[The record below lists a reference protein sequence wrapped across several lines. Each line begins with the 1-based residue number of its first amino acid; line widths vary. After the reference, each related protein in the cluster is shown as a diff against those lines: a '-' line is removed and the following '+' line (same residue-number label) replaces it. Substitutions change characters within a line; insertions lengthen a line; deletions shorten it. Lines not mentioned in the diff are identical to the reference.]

1 MPMAAAQQAP
11 LQDSLGMNPEYLLPH
26 QRDLYRRYLQSVTDY
41 QGQKAKEPNNTQLDG
56 AIAEARS
63 HINQLA
69 AAAAQHEKQYPTPEL
84 FAQYANQYREN
95 LMQRRAEINP
105 NANPNLPANLP
116 ALNKNDIRIISAK
129 NQQLATRVK
138 EIENMLTKPD
148 ISEAERTRLRTEF
161 QHHTTQMELLKN
173 LFREKA
179 APQVVAAAA
188 AAVQA
193 GTSLHDPATPA
204 TPPVSQPLTPTVR
217 SVPPVQSISMASQP
231 TLPVATSMGQLPRPS
246 VNTAVPPARPTLTGG
261 YPVGNPLLGTAMP
274 VGPPQAF
281 HLSQDGDTRLLSK
294 RKLQDLVKSI
304 DPDERLEPDVEEVPP
319 I

>member
-1 MPMAAAQQAP
+1 
-11 LQDSLGMNPEYLLPH
+11 
-26 QRDLYRRYLQSVTDY
+26 
-41 QGQKAKEPNNTQLDG
+41 
-56 AIAEARS
+56 
-63 HINQLA
+63 
-69 AAAAQHEKQYPTPEL
+69 
-84 FAQYANQYREN
+84 
-95 LMQRRAEINP
+95 
-105 NANPNLPANLP
+105 
-116 ALNKNDIRIISAK
+116 
-129 NQQLATRVK
+129 
-138 EIENMLTKPD
+138 MLTKPD

-319 I
+319 HLNQHD